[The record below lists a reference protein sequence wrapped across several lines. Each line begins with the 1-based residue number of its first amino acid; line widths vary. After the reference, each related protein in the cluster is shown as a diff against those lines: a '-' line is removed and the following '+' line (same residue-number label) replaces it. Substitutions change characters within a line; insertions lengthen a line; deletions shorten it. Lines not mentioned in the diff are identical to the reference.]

1 MPKDIIRRLEAD
13 SSSELQENIDSYYSM
28 YPSLGYD
35 TRVVKTSQEDA
46 KYVAYM
52 SRMDSCD

>member
-1 MPKDIIRRLEAD
+1 MPKDIRRRLEAE
-13 SSSELQENIDSYYSM
+13 SSSELQEDIDRYYRM

-35 TRVVKTSQEDA
+35 TKVIKTDLEDN

>member
-1 MPKDIIRRLEAD
+1 MPKDVRRRLEAD
-13 SSSELQENIDSYYSM
+13 SSAELQEDIDRYYSM

-35 TRVVKTSQEDA
+35 TKVIKTDLEDN

>member
-1 MPKDIIRRLEAD
+1 MPKDIRRRLEAD
-13 SSSELQENIDSYYSM
+13 SSAELQEDIESYYTM

-35 TRVVKTSQEDA
+35 TKVIKTTQEDA
-46 KYVAYM
+46 KYVAYL